1 MNVVVVGGGLV
12 GAATALALSEQGYT
26 VTVLDEQIPAIR
38 RGRLGVDVRN
48 VALNPQSQQLL
59 AELGVWSSIPSLPY
73 RAMHVW
79 EQWGSAGLN
88 FSAAELSRDE
98 LGWLVEMSPLQTALY
113 EACVAECRVVEAK
126 LVDLQLTDGGVRM
139 TTTNDQTLVAD
150 FVVAADG
157 VQSSVRQNLG
167 VKVRK
172 YPLAQHALA
181 TVVATTKP
189 HQGVAYQRFL
199 SDGPLALLPAPAS
212 ERHEHL
218 ASVVWSQSKSCLD
231 LRLQQTESEFCTAI
245 TQASEG
251 VLGEI
256 VDVDDRYRFPL
267 VQQLAESFVV
277 DAKVV
282 LLGDAARVVHPLA
295 GLGVN
300 LGFEDVL
307 ALLRVT
313 KSGAGLT
320 SQRAVRRFARARQT
334 RSRHMIELLSVLQ
347 GTYQNTSPAL
357 SWLRNVA
364 VGKLNDLQWVKQQ
377 IMREAMGLGPIA
389 RIDKL

>member
-12 GAATALALSEQGYT
+12 GATTALALSEQGYA
-26 VTVLDEQIPAIR
+26 VTVLDEQVPVIR

-59 AELGVWSSIPSLPY
+59 DELGIWSSVPSQPY
-73 RAMHVW
+73 QAMHVW
-79 EQWGSAGLN
+79 EQWGSAGLD
-88 FSAAELSRDE
+88 FTASDLGRDE

-113 EACVAECRVVEAK
+113 EGSVARCRVVEAK
-126 LVDLQLTDGGVRM
+126 MLDVHFTEGGARV
-139 TTTNDQTLVAD
+139 TTTNDETLEAD
-150 FVVAADG
+150 FVIASDG
-157 VQSSVRQNLG
+157 VQSSVRQSLD

-199 SDGPLALLPAPAS
+199 SDGPLALLPAPSS
-212 ERHEHL
+212 ETHEHL
-218 ASVVWSQSKSCLD
+218 VSVVWSQSESCLD
-231 LRLQQTESEFCTAI
+231 QRLQQSEEEFCAAI
-245 TQASEG
+245 TRASEG

-256 VDVDDRYRFPL
+256 VEVDDRYRFPL
-267 VQQLAESFVV
+267 VQQLVESFVV
-277 DAKVV
+277 DCKVV

-307 ALLRVT
+307 ALLQVT
-313 KSGAGLT
+313 KNGTGLT
-320 SQRAVRRFARARQT
+320 SEKAVRKFARARQT

-389 RIDKL
+389 RIDKP

>member
-12 GAATALALSEQGYT
+12 GAATALTLSEQGYT
-26 VTVLDEQIPAIR
+26 VTVLDEQKPAIR

-59 AELGVWSSIPSLPY
+59 AELGIWSSIPSLPY

-79 EQWGSAGLN
+79 EHWGSAGLD
-88 FSAAELSRDE
+88 FTAADLRREE

-113 EACVAECRVVEAK
+113 EGCVANCRVVEAK
-126 LVDLQLTDGGVRM
+126 LVDLHLTDGGVQM
-139 TTTNDQTLVAD
+139 TTTNDETLEAD

-157 VQSSVRQNLG
+157 MQSSVRQSLG

-212 ERHEHL
+212 KTHEHL
-218 ASVVWSQSKSCLD
+218 ASVVWSQSKVLLD
-231 LRLQQTESEFCTAI
+231 QRLQQTDSEFCTAI

-256 VDVDDRYRFPL
+256 VEVDDRYRFPL

-300 LGFEDVL
+300 LGFEDVM

-334 RSRHMIELLSVLQ
+334 RSRHVIELLSVLQ
-347 GTYQNTSPAL
+347 GSYQNTSPGF

-364 VGKLNDLQWVKQQ
+364 VRKLNDLQWVKQQ